1 MMITLKNVT
10 KEYNKGN
17 IGLEDVSLDIAKG
30 EFVFIVGKSGSGKT
44 TLMKLLQKELD
55 VTSGQIIVN
64 GQDYKKLTQRNLPK
78 FRRQMG
84 MVFQDFRLVPA
95 FTVLEN
101 VFLSLHSA
109 GWKINKKKL
118 RDEINRISA
127 EYRLSVN
134 PDTEVWKL
142 DLGQRQHVEILKILL
157 DPQTRVMIF
166 DEPTSV
172 LAPHE
177 VQAFLQML
185 SGFRNKGYGIFL
197 ITHKIDEILA
207 VADRITILRQGEHV
221 CTCLLYTSPSPRD

>member
-1 MMITLKNVT
+1 MEPILRAEKLT
-10 KEYNKGN
+10 KRFGELTANRE
-17 IGLEDVSLDIAKG
+17 IDIEIHAG
-30 EFVFIVGKSGSGKT
+30 EIHAIAGENGAGKS
-44 TLMKLLQKELD
+44 TLMKMLYGVYQP
-55 VTSGQIIVN
+55 TAG
-64 GQDYKKLTQRNLPK
+64 NLYIDGEKMERWNPTIAREK
-78 FRRQMG
+78 GIG
-84 MVFQDFRLVPA
+84 MVFQDFRLIPA

-127 EYRLSVN
+127 EYRLSVD

-221 CTCLLYTSPSPRD
+221 CTFERSRSSRQ

>member
-1 MMITLKNVT
+1 M
-10 KEYNKGN
+10 
-17 IGLEDVSLDIAKG
+17 D
-30 EFVFIVGKSGSGKT
+30 
-44 TLMKLLQKELD
+44 
-55 VTSGQIIVN
+55 
-64 GQDYKKLTQRNLPK
+64 
-78 FRRQMG
+78 
-84 MVFQDFRLVPA
+84 
-95 FTVLEN
+95 
-101 VFLSLHSA
+101 
-109 GWKINKKKL
+109 
-118 RDEINRISA
+118 
-127 EYRLSVN
+127 

-221 CTCLLYTSPSPRD
+221 CTFERRDGFSQQQIISAMMGNVPVNFELDARNAVRKTKQRHCRLSLSGVSIKDDHDQLILHDGQL